1 MPFYIPPSPNIQ
13 FCMYNFMMN
22 PFSYTQ
28 FSQISDHVL
37 RTFDMIHPYGH
48 YTNQAASFDKIRND
62 MLDASLNAYAYGLMS
77 GNDVRAS
84 CCNAFNTIETQI
96 DNREVTFYSDNV
108 PFTFQHY
115 EKPKTDIFDLDRLIF
130 PEDPIRDWV
139 EKKVSE
145 INAKYAWADKIYA

>member
-13 FCMYNFMMN
+13 FYMYNLMMN
-22 PFSYTQ
+22 PFGYTQ
-28 FSQISDHVL
+28 FPQSSDHVL

-48 YTNQAASFDKIRND
+48 YTNQAASFDVWKRRQ
-62 MLDASLNAYAYGLMS
+62 A
-77 GNDVRAS
+77 
-84 CCNAFNTIETQI
+84 CCNTFNTIETEM
-96 DNREVTFYSDNV
+96 DNREVTLYSDNV

-115 EKPKTDIFDLDRLIF
+115 EKSKTNIFDLDRLIF

-145 INAKYAWADKIYA
+145 INAKYAWAEKIYA

>member
-1 MPFYIPPSPNIQ
+1 
-13 FCMYNFMMN
+13 MN

-28 FSQISDHVL
+28 FPQTSDRTL
-37 RTFDMIHPYGH
+37 RTFDMIHPYGY

-62 MLDASLNAYAYGLMS
+62 MLDASLNAYAYDLMS
-77 GNDVRAS
+77 GNDVRA
-84 CCNAFNTIETQI
+84 CCNAFNTIETQT
-96 DNREVTFYSDNV
+96 DNREVTLYSDNV

-115 EKPKTDIFDLDRLIF
+115 EKSKIDIFDLDRLIF

-145 INAKYAWADKIYA
+145 INAKYAWSDKIYI